1 MTQHVPPWAT
11 SPVHS
16 RLSVRARLLLGAAL
30 LVSPLVLASAAR
42 ATPVLSLTL
51 SESGY
56 TALSDSS
63 TNGVIN
69 FSATNY
75 GTFSTI
81 SGTAAGVP
89 AIGTANQPQI
99 DLSSLNIAG
108 TTGTLTMTLT
118 ETGLAIGT
126 IPTTVSG
133 SIGGTN
139 AGPISE
145 QQSIYASAN
154 GGASYTEI
162 ASSGVLSGA
171 SFASDIS
178 GAFTFSGNDA
188 LREVITIAAS
198 GGAANSSF
206 DAHESVP
213 EPGALALL
221 GTGLALLGTLR
232 PRRKRALA

>member
-108 TTGTLTMTLT
+108 ATGTLTMTLT
-118 ETGLAIGT
+118 ETGLAIGS
-126 IPTTVSG
+126 PATVSG
-133 SIGGTN
+133 NIGGTN
-139 AGPISE
+139 AGPIAE

-162 ASSGVLSGA
+162 ASSGVLSSA

>member
-11 SPVHS
+11 PPVHS

-56 TALSDSS
+56 AAQSYS
-63 TNGVIN
+63 
-69 FSATNY
+69 SATGTLSFNTPY

-99 DLSSLNIAG
+99 DLSSLNITG

-133 SIGGTN
+133 NIGGTN
-139 AGPISE
+139 AGPIAE

-162 ASSGVLSGA
+162 ASSGVLSSA

-221 GTGLALLGTLR
+221 GTGLALFGTLR

>member
-11 SPVHS
+11 PPVRS

-56 TALSDSS
+56 AAQSYSS
-63 TNGVIN
+63 ATGMLN
-69 FSATNY
+69 FSTPY
-75 GTFSTI
+75 GTFETI
-81 SGTAAGVP
+81 SGFATGVP
-89 AIGTANQPQI
+89 MIGSANQPQI
-99 DLSSLNIAG
+99 DLSSLNITGA
-108 TTGTLTMTLT
+108 TGTLTMTLT
-118 ETGLAIGT
+118 ETGLAIGS
-126 IPTTVSG
+126 PATVSG
-133 SIGGTN
+133 NIGGTN

-221 GTGLALLGTLR
+221 GTGLTLLGTLR